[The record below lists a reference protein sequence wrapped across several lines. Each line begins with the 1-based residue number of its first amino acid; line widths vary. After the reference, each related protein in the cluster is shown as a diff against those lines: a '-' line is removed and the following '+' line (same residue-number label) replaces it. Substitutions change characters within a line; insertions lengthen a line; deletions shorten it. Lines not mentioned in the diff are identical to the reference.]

1 MKRVKSTVKK
11 RKSGTRIHRFR
22 YPDYTD
28 NFLAHVHEVE
38 QYRIQETR
46 LELDYL
52 RVAFNV

>member
-1 MKRVKSTVKK
+1 MKRTKSAVKK

-28 NFLAHVHEVE
+28 NFLARVHEVE

-46 LELDYL
+46 LELEYL

>member
-1 MKRVKSTVKK
+1 MKRTKSAVKK

-28 NFLAHVHEVE
+28 NFRARVHEVE

-46 LELDYL
+46 LELEYL

>member
-11 RKSGTRIHRFR
+11 RKSGIRIHRFR